1 MSKLALR
8 QLLRR
13 RVQDTCTLS
22 NQEILCIP
30 FHCLRKLR
38 QILCLIAMVSLMRA
52 LGSQQTVHFVSEP
65 SVTSTLYRLMKLA
78 LELLRPLTY
87 QRCSFYHGIL
97 ILILFVQTSIFLPA
111 AQLAS
116 LIRSGISPYLSTQPE
131 IQLWLQLQ
139 RKVPSTSCVLL
150 PELMS
155 PRPQPTNVG
164 PNTTTDCGMYYESEQ
179 ALPKSLC
186 LRAH

>member
-30 FHCLRKLR
+30 FQCLRKLR
-38 QILCLIAMVSLMRA
+38 QTLCSIAMVSPMRA

-65 SVTSTLYRLMKLA
+65 SVTSTFYRLMKLA
-78 LELLRPLTY
+78 LELLLPLTY

-97 ILILFVQTSIFLPA
+97 ILILFVQTSIFLLIV
-111 AQLAS
+111 QFAS
-116 LIRSGISPYLSTQPE
+116 LIRSGISPYLSTPLE

-139 RKVPSTSCVLL
+139 RRVPSTSCILL
-150 PELMS
+150 LKLMN

-164 PNTTTDCGMYYESEQ
+164 PDTTTDCGMYYESEQ
-179 ALPKSLC
+179 ALPNTLC
-186 LRAH
+186 LRVY